1 MKQQV
6 LEYLLPAL
14 LVLTSTRGPEYPA
27 SIECYSYPWQLIAG
41 LVILARSPCWQKGY
55 TFRPDIS
62 RQMTSMP
69 GNMPIGF
76 VMHVCMFRIKR
87 RQHNKY
93 RRKTE
98 ADKTHAERHLFL
110 VGEDKG
116 VGFLL
121 AQQRTSKCNTR
132 YIWSTST
139 ADTTA
144 AAPLVPG
151 TWYALSSVFICFPPV
166 NFPLQSYWSLSCD
179 HGLHYNCSDEFMWEQ
194 QQQHSSTTYILSRR
208 K

>member
-1 MKQQV
+1 MSTTDWWLKLNFASCV
-6 LEYLLPAL
+6 VRKTRSLGA
-14 LVLTSTRGPEYPA
+14 LVLCSVCNMVFVNYIYDMA
-27 SIECYSYPWQLIAG
+27 VCFKKNG
-41 LVILARSPCWQKGY
+41 LLTWAVV
-55 TFRPDIS
+55 
-62 RQMTSMP
+62 
-69 GNMPIGF
+69 